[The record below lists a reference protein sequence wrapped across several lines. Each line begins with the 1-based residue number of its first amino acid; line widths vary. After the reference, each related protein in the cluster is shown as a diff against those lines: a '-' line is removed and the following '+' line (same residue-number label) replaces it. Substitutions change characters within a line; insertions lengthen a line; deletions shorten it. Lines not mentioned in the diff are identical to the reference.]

1 MSMSSTPDA
10 DVYSDIQHATRVHRQ
25 QHQCG
30 AYTFEDGPG
39 LLQLSAKLRATR
51 VLELGTALGYT
62 ACCMAHGSPL
72 AHIDTIEADEAHAAL
87 AREHIERHGLA
98 ERVVVHCG
106 MFDQVLPTLKAGYD
120 LIFFD
125 GFAPGPQVIRR
136 LRALL
141 AERGVL
147 VCSNL
152 QLASGDDARALA
164 SEFGDVRR
172 WRALADLEGGRT
184 QVLAKVGS

>member
-1 MSMSSTPDA
+1 MSGTPDA
-10 DVYSDIQHATRVHRQ
+10 DPYVDVQQATRLHRQ
-25 QHQCG
+25 QHGCG

-39 LLQLSAKLRATR
+39 LLQLSARLQARR

-72 AHIDTIEADEAHAAL
+72 AHIDTIEADEAHVAL
-87 AREHIERHGLA
+87 AREHIERHGLG
-98 ERVVVHCG
+98 ERLVVHCG
-106 MFDQVLPTLKAGYD
+106 MFAQVLPTLKAGYD

-152 QLASGDDARALA
+152 QLASGEDARELA
-164 SEFGDVRR
+164 SELGDVRR
-172 WRALADLEGGRT
+172 WRSLADLEGGRT
-184 QVLAKVGS
+184 QVLAKVGR